1 MDKEYPLSE
10 QKQLRSKRNGWNMES
25 ELVLPG
31 NNSTLGQAQDR
42 RTGLGVSER
51 PWQRSPAQRGAATTN
66 PSAEGHTPSPSPHSG
81 PAEGSRKTQ
90 ASPVTTQAEGGGGG
104 EAERGSGGR
113 AWGSRV
119 PGNRELRTFLGVQGG
134 PRSGTVLH
142 RGSMAPVEVLLSH
155 RTSLT
160 QHKFKERRS
169 KNFQARIHR
178 SSSPKHK
185 AFVGMEPWVGIWLH
199 AHKVSLLFKKKKPFK
214 LIPWELWSS
223 SRSRE
228 RGGLSRW
235 ANSDPPTGPLGP
247 RGSVDGDRMHCT
259 TAGPQ

>member
-1 MDKEYPLSE
+1 MLTIVVNLVDKEYPLSE

-90 ASPVTTQAEGGGGG
+90 ASPVNTQAEGGGGG
-104 EAERGSGGR
+104 EEERGSGGR
-113 AWGSRV
+113 TWGARV

-185 AFVGMEPWVGIWLH
+185 AFVGMEPWVGYM
-199 AHKVSLLFKKKKPFK
+199 AACP
-214 LIPWELWSS
+214 
-223 SRSRE
+223 
-228 RGGLSRW
+228 
-235 ANSDPPTGPLGP
+235 
-247 RGSVDGDRMHCT
+247 
-259 TAGPQ
+259 

>member
-1 MDKEYPLSE
+1 
-10 QKQLRSKRNGWNMES
+10 MES
-25 ELVLPG
+25 DLVLPG
-31 NNSTLGQAQDR
+31 NNSALGHAQDR

-90 ASPVTTQAEGGGGG
+90 ASPVNTQAEGGGGG
-104 EAERGSGGR
+104 EEERGSGGR
-113 AWGSRV
+113 TWGSRV

-155 RTSLT
+155 QTSLT

-169 KNFQARIHR
+169 KNFQTRIHR
-178 SSSPKHK
+178 SLSPKHK

-199 AHKVSLLFKKKKPFK
+199 AHKVSLLFKKKKSH
-214 LIPWELWSS
+214 SS
-223 SRSRE
+223 SSLGSFGAAATAE
-228 RGGLSRW
+228 RGAGFRGGPTPILPLVLS
-235 ANSDPPTGPLGP
+235 GP
-247 RGSVDGDRMHCT
+247 GDL
-259 TAGPQ
+259 